1 MNAAIVIAVIA
12 LIGSL
17 ASTAVTVFGAPALQA
32 RRDAKK
38 ALDKYREPLIAA
50 AFELQARLYNVLQL
64 RFVEKYISNEAA
76 GKRDGATDST
86 LYVFAQFFGW
96 GEIIRREV
104 QYLRFSRDRQ
114 TREIGQLL
122 RDIGETFLADS
133 YGPQFMIWRL
143 EQRGIGERMIETV
156 NGQMA
161 CLGYASFVKQRS
173 TMDEWLTPIQREL
186 ENIQDGGRKRLTDLQ
201 HKLVDLVRHLMN
213 DSKIGTIFFNK
224 KM

>member
-12 LIGSL
+12 LLGSL
-17 ASTAVTVFGAPALQA
+17 ANTAVTLFGAPALQA

-38 ALDKYREPLIAA
+38 ALDKYQEPLIAA
-50 AFELQARLYNVLQL
+50 AFELQARIYNILQL
-64 RFVEKYISNEAA
+64 RFVEKYISNEEA
-76 GKRDGATDST
+76 GKRDGAINST

-104 QYLRFSRDRQ
+104 QYLRFSRDQR
-114 TREIGQLL
+114 TREVGRLL

-143 EQRGIGERMIETV
+143 EQRGIGERMIESA

-161 CLGYASFVKQRS
+161 CFGYASFVKHRS
-173 TMDEWLTPIQREL
+173 TMDEWLTPIQCEL
-186 ENIQDGGRKRLTDLQ
+186 ENIQDGGRRRLTDLQ
-201 HKLVDLVRHLMN
+201 HKLVELVRQL
-213 DSKIGTIFFNK
+213 DDK
-224 KM
+224 KKRYPFELKEA

>member
-32 RRDAKK
+32 RHDAKK
-38 ALDKYREPLIAA
+38 ALDKYQEPLIAA
-50 AFELQARLYNVLQL
+50 AFELQARLYNILQL

-76 GKRDGATDST
+76 GKRDGAIDST
-86 LYVFAQFFGW
+86 LYVFAQFFAW

-104 QYLRFSRDRQ
+104 QYLRFSRDRR
-114 TREIGQLL
+114 TREIGRLL
-122 RDIGETFLADS
+122 RDIGETLLADS

-143 EQRGIGERMIETV
+143 EQRGIGERMIESA

-161 CLGYASFVKQRS
+161 CFGYASFVKHRS

-186 ENIQDGGRKRLTDLQ
+186 ENIQDGGCQRLTDLQ
-201 HKLVDLVRHLMN
+201 HKLVKLVRQL
-213 DSKIGTIFFNK
+213 DDK
-224 KM
+224 KKRYPFELKEA